1 MFGSLQDQKNATV
14 AGAFNNLRG
23 TETLIAKP
31 QNDAFQMNGH
41 HQSFNAEVT
50 SALYKQNESVDQWA
64 RFYNTMEEDYIFT
77 VDQLPFAL

>member
-1 MFGSLQDQKNATV
+1 
-14 AGAFNNLRG
+14 
-23 TETLIAKP
+23 
-31 QNDAFQMNGH
+31 MNGH

-77 VDQLPFAL
+77 IDQLPFAL